1 MPKLPP
7 PPGTVTR
14 QTAVKV
20 LLREHVITSPA
31 MLAKLKGISRVVLQ
45 GRTHGFYRE
54 DQLLEIINAHRLARH
69 QPPITNLLD
78 EEHDI
83 VFRQAT
89 PEDMA
94 GVYEV
99 AHKLFGHTTSAEDRI
114 PLVQRCPEG
123 NYVVTDHGKIVSY
136 AHIQP
141 LLSGPLKDFLSGKFR
156 GSAITAEYLDP
167 FQSGKVVD
175 VLIKSLGSY
184 HEQKATSTRYSQ
196 ALFMGLRHEL
206 IKWGYKGYIIHR
218 VYATS
223 ETPSGIEKA
232 VDFKMKSL
240 GKIRGSRGKKRF
252 AFELDPLASDY
263 RIIEE
268 YRMALEQWKH
278 DHPAEYEI
286 AWRKWREQH
295 PADN

>member
-14 QTAVKV
+14 QTAVQV

-54 DQLLEIINAHRLARH
+54 DQLLEIINSYRNARN
-69 QPPITNLLD
+69 QPPIKNLFD
-78 EEHDI
+78 EKHEI
-83 VFRQAT
+83 MFRQAT
-89 PEDMA
+89 PEDMT

-99 AHKLFGHTTSAEDRI
+99 AAKLFGHTTSAEKRV
-114 PLVQRCPEG
+114 PLVQKCPEG

-141 LLSGPLKDFLSGKFR
+141 LQTEPLQGFLTGEFR
-156 GSAITAEYLDP
+156 GEQITADYLDP
-167 FQSGKVVD
+167 FAPGKVVD
-175 VLIKSLGSY
+175 VLIKSIGSY
-184 HEQKATSTRYSQ
+184 HEHVGTKNRYSQ
-196 ALFMGLRHEL
+196 MLFLGLRHEL

-223 ETPSGIEKA
+223 ETQDGVMMAAKFHMQSRGR
-232 VDFKMKSL
+232 
-240 GKIRGSRGKKRF
+240 IRGSKRKKRF
-252 AFELDPLASDY
+252 AFELDPFTSDY
-263 RIIEE
+263 PMFRD
-268 YRMALEQWKH
+268 YRKALEHWEY
-278 DHPAEYEI
+278 DHPDEYKE
-286 AWRKWREQH
+286 AWRIWNEQH
-295 PADN
+295 QSN

>member
-14 QTAVKV
+14 QTAVQV

-54 DQLLEIINAHRLARH
+54 DQLLEIINSYRNARH
-69 QPPITNLLD
+69 QPPIKNLFD
-78 EEHDI
+78 ESHEV
-83 VFRQAT
+83 VFRQAI
-89 PEDMA
+89 PEDMP

-99 AHKLFGHTTSAEDRI
+99 AHKLFGHTTSAEDRM
-114 PLVQRCPEG
+114 PLVQKCPEG
-123 NYVVTDHGKIVSY
+123 NYVVTDQGKIVSY

-141 LLSGPLKDFLSGKFR
+141 LCPEPLQAFLAGKFR
-156 GSAITAEYLDP
+156 GSAITADYLDP
-167 FQSGKVVD
+167 FEPGKVVD

-184 HEQKATSTRYSQ
+184 HEHEATKTRYSK
-196 ALFMGLRHEL
+196 ALFIGLRHEL

-223 ETPSGIEKA
+223 ETQSGIEKA
-232 VDFKMKSL
+232 ADFKMKSL
-240 GKIRGSRGKKRF
+240 GKIPGSRGKKRF
-252 AFELDPLASDY
+252 AFELDPFTSDH
-263 RIIEE
+263 RMIRE
-268 YRMALEQWKH
+268 YRMALEHW
-278 DHPAEYEI
+278 EYEHPDEYEA
-286 AWRKWREQH
+286 AWRRWNEQH
-295 PADN
+295 QN